1 MARTRVP
8 RNPPSPAAHG
18 WPRSRPVRNLS
29 PQTRPSSYLPFL
41 SIRLNVHISM
51 SSVRPSAYALLLP
64 LVLIAAS
71 GCAADAGS
79 IDDYNPELDSLRFD
93 GEHHIRNI
101 RQLTFGGNNA
111 EAYFSFDNTQLIFQ
125 SDWDAINPR
134 SCDQQFVMNADGSL
148 RESGERRSEEHT
160 SELQSRGHL
169 VCRLLLDRQNQING
183 QC

>member
-1 MARTRVP
+1 MARTRAP

-71 GCAADAGS
+71 GCPADADS
-79 IDDYNPELDSLRFD
+79 IDDYNPELDSLRLD
-93 GEHHIRNI
+93 GQPHSRTV
-101 RQLTFGGNNA
+101 RQLTSGGNNA
-111 EAYFSFDNTQLIFQ
+111 EAHVGLDTTQLILQ
-125 SDWDAINPR
+125 TDSDALNPR
-134 SCDQQFVMNADGSL
+134 SRNEQFVMDADSSL
-148 RESGERRSEEHT
+148 LESGERY
-160 SELQSRGHL
+160 
-169 VCRLLLDRQNQING
+169 
-183 QC
+183 